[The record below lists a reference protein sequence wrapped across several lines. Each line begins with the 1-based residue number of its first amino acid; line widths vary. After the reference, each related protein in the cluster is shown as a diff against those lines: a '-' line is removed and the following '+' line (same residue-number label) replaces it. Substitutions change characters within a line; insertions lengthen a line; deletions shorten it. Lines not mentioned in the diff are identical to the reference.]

1 VQLPDFGAGLAHVL
15 PVPPQSA
22 SFLQVA
28 VEQVPVVTPPQLAPL
43 TPVQSDAV
51 QQLIAANAQLPVFGA
66 GLVHVPAPHS
76 ALVLQVAA
84 EQVPSFS
91 PLQVA
96 LALIPV
102 QSAFAQQLVA
112 GNLQLPL
119 TGAGFVHVLPVPQS
133 PVTRHVAAEHAPT
146 TAPPHVALALRLV
159 QSEFAKQLVAV
170 GTQAPA
176 AAPEHVPTPQS
187 VLNLHVAAEHVPVA
201 APLHDDDQRLEQSVF
216 AKHGTLHVP
225 MAPPLQPR
233 EPQSP
238 LE

>member
-1 VQLPDFGAGLAHVL
+1 M
-15 PVPPQSA
+15 PPQSA

-66 GLVHVPAPHS
+66 GLVHAPVPQS
-76 ALVLQVAA
+76 VLVLQVAA

-102 QSAFAQQLVA
+102 QSAFAQQPVA
-112 GNLQLPL
+112 GNLQLPF
-119 TGAGFVHVLPVPQS
+119 TGAGLVHVLPVPQS

-146 TAPPHVALALRLV
+146 TAPPHVALAFRLV
-159 QSEFAKQLVAV
+159 QSELAKQLVAV
-170 GTQAPA
+170 GTQLPA

-187 VLNLHVAAEHVPVA
+187 VFNLHVAAEHVPVT
-201 APLHDDDQRLEQSVF
+201 APLHDDEARLEQSVF
-216 AKHGTLHVP
+216 AKHDTLHVP
-225 MAPPLQPR
+225 MAPPLHPR
-233 EPQSP
+233 EPQT
-238 LE
+238 LLA

>member
-1 VQLPDFGAGLAHVL
+1 MQLPAFGAGLLHVL

-43 TPVQSDAV
+43 TPVQSAGV

-102 QSAFAQQLVA
+102 QSEFAQQPVA
-112 GNLQLPL
+112 GNLQLPF
-119 TGAGFVHVLPVPQS
+119 TGAGLVHVLPVPQS
-133 PVTRHVAAEHAPT
+133 PVTLHVAAEHAPT

-159 QSEFAKQLVAV
+159 QSAFAKQLFAV
-170 GTQAPA
+170 GTQLPA
-176 AAPEHVPTPQS
+176 AAPEHVPTAQS
-187 VLNLHVAAEHVPVA
+187 AFNLHVAAEHVPA
-201 APLHDDDQRLEQSVF
+201 AEPLHDDDQRLEQSVF